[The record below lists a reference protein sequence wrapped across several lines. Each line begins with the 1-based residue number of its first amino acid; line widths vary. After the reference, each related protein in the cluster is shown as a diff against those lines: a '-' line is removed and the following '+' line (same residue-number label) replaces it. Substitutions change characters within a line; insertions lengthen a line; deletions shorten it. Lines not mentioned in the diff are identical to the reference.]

1 MNRETVLSASQED
14 YLEMIVRLI
23 RAKGAAR
30 VRDIA
35 SRLSVAKSSV
45 SIALRSLSK
54 QGLVHYK
61 PYELVA
67 LTEKGEA
74 LADRILARHR
84 ALSAFLTQV
93 LDVDAE
99 DAEANACRLEHA
111 VGEDVMA
118 RLSGFA
124 DFMASSEVPAR
135 TLPQAFRE
143 HWAAQASASGN
154 GSAAASKAPVEGAGG
169 SGVKPSSVCV
179 LADVAPG
186 ESARIVK
193 VGGSAAGRLM
203 DMGVTRG
210 AKVKVVRV
218 APLGDPIEVDIRGY
232 RLSLRKAEAQ
242 AIDVEKEHHA

>member
-1 MNRETVLSASQED
+1 MNKETSLSASQED

-67 LTEKGEA
+67 LTEKGEV

-84 ALSAFLTQV
+84 ALSAFLIHV
-93 LDVDAE
+93 LDVNAE
-99 DAEANACRLEHA
+99 EAEANACRLEHA
-111 VGEDVMA
+111 VGDDVMA

-124 DFMASSEVPAR
+124 DFMATSEVPAR

-143 HWAAQASASGN
+143 HWAKQASADGN
-154 GSAAASKAPVEGAGG
+154 RTAAESKLSSDGTDGLDAKRGA
-169 SGVKPSSVCV
+169 VCA

-186 ESARIVK
+186 EIARIVK
-193 VGGSAAGRLM
+193 VGGSAAGRLL

-210 AKVKVVRV
+210 AKVKVIRV

-242 AIDVEKEHHA
+242 AIDVEKEHHV